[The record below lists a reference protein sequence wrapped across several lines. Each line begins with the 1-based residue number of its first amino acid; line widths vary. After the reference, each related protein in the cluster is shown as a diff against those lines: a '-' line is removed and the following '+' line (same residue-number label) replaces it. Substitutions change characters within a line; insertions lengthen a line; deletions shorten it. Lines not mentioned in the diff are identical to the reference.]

1 MMPSSMSLRA
11 PARCRSRTLRRCA
24 RLFGLSG
31 AYTRNSG
38 LLSYA
43 VAGREDIVRA
53 NRGSGRGER
62 KRPDARRGRE
72 AEARVLSRDA
82 LGRTVQSSQS
92 MRTTHRPG
100 RASRRSASGE
110 PATRLADDMVVRGQT
125 TLTGTRR
132 GSVGTCES
140 AGWSGVKRMQPW

>member
-11 PARCRSRTLRRCA
+11 PARCRSRTFRRCA

-82 LGRTVQSSQS
+82 LGQHCAEHAKVAKYAHDAPSG
-92 MRTTHRPG
+92 P
-100 RASRRSASGE
+100 GE
-110 PATRLADDMVVRGQT
+110 PEERQWRTRHTFGGRHG
-125 TLTGTRR
+125 GTWPNDAHWYPTRFCWD
-132 GSVGTCES
+132 V
-140 AGWSGVKRMQPW
+140 